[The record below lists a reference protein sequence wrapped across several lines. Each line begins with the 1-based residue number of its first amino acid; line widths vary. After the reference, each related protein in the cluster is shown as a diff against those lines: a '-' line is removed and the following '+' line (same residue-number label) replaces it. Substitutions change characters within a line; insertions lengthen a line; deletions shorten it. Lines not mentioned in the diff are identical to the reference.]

1 MKKRYDKNGDMIIE
15 TLHKTFN
22 KQTNYI
28 GLGNVL
34 ANTQRSMIVRP
45 KNYRDMYIKE
55 DNRAQNHDI
64 DFILGR
70 DFIRYYE
77 KKIRELADKHNGIYV
92 HVFHHWYN
100 GRKIIHGIIVTTT
113 ASAKQKTICVIQ
125 TNGSRKSENILEC
138 CLKMMYAK

>member
-28 GLGNVL
+28 GIGNII
-34 ANTQRSMIVRP
+34 ANTQLSMIVRP

-55 DNRAQNHDI
+55 DNIAQNYDI
-64 DFILGR
+64 NYILGC

-77 KKIRELADKHNGIYV
+77 KMIREWADKYKGVFV

-100 GRKIIHGIIVTTT
+100 GRKIIHGIIVTATS
-113 ASAKQKTICVIQ
+113 SAKYKKICVIQ
-125 TNGSRKSENILEC
+125 TNGSRKSANILEC